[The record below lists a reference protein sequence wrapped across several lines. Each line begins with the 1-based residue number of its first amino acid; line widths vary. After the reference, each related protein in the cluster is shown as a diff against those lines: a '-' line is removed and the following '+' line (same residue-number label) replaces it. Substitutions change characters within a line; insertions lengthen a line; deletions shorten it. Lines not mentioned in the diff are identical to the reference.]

1 MNDWI
6 DWIFLSG
13 FTFMWIKREK
23 VAFCQDQV
31 RKSLRSFKLSEIS
44 YLFANSAQTLSLA

>member
-6 DWIFLSG
+6 DWIFYRVLCG
-13 FTFMWIKREK
+13 IKREK